1 MQRVVSTESKRQVL
15 GGPIRWDY
23 EARWETVRRM
33 LARRRADA
41 FVVRQPGNIRYLAC
55 AHVPGNPPLSAVVIP
70 RQGSPVGISSSM
82 EATRAVAE
90 SALPEVIVFARYR
103 DVDRHVAREAAA
115 FGRIIASRRLGRI
128 LADSAV
134 PGVKAAVDP
143 FVNRMRE
150 VKEPQ
155 ELTCVRQSARL
166 VSLAAAQLKRFVRVG
181 RTELE
186 VAAELEYF
194 LRRHGAQDMS
204 YPTIVA
210 AGPHA
215 SYSHHVPTAR
225 KIQDGDAVIC
235 DYGVHVNG
243 YSSDI
248 TRTIRVGRGN
258 RWNEIYDAVRAAQ
271 AAAAKQARPGV
282 PFRAVDDA
290 ARGLL
295 RRRGLAKA
303 YVHSTG
309 HGLGLETHE
318 GPSLSPFSVGT
329 CRPGMVVTIEPGVY
343 LSGQGGV
350 RIEDALLITET
361 GVEWLTGP
369 VP

>member
-1 MQRVVSTESKRQVL
+1 MWGSDPGQ
-15 GGPIRWDY
+15 PIRWDY
-23 EARWETVRRM
+23 EARWDNIRRA

-70 RQGSPVGISSSM
+70 RQGPPVGIASSM

-90 SALPEVIVFARYR
+90 SALPEVMVFARYR
-103 DVDRHVAREAAA
+103 DVERQVAREAAA
-115 FGRIIASRRLGRI
+115 FGRIVAARRLGRI
-128 LADSAV
+128 LADGPV

-150 VKEPQ
+150 VKDPR
-155 ELTCVRQSARL
+155 ELACVRQSARL
-166 VSLAAAQLKRFVRVG
+166 ASLGAAHLKRLVRVG
-181 RTELE
+181 HSELE
-186 VAAELEYF
+186 VAGELEYF

-215 SYSHHVPTAR
+215 SYSHHVPTGR
-225 KIQDGDAVIC
+225 KIEDGDAVIC
-235 DYGVHVNG
+235 DFGVHVNG

-248 TRTIRVGRGN
+248 TRTLLVGRSN
-258 RWNEIYDAVRAAQ
+258 RWNEVYDAVRAAQ

-290 ARGLL
+290 ARALL

-318 GPSLSPFSVGT
+318 GPSLSPFATGV
-329 CRPGMVVTIEPGVY
+329 CRPGMVVTIEPGLY
-343 LSGQGGV
+343 YAGQGGV
-350 RIEDALLITET
+350 RIEDAVLITET
-361 GVEWLTGP
+361 GLEWLTGP